1 VFGIG
6 ETELFM
12 IVLFGF
18 LLFGPDKLPGMGR
31 TIGKALRQFRQAQEG
46 FTEVVQSEVMD
57 PFSNAVNEGMGDD
70 SKSKNAAAK
79 RAAAMDEDSDLESAD
94 GAPQDRKRETFA
106 QRKARLEAEKAKRDA
121 EAAPK
126 SQPDATAQTAD
137 ADSDDD
143 VPEPKAAAS
152 SPLPEEEPKVA
163 SAASLYAMRPKR
175 HEAEAKADADA
186 DTDADA
192 GADTDADADA
202 ADEATAGEQTATQDD
217 AEPSAD
223 GASKEED

>member
-6 ETELFM
+6 ETELFL

-57 PFSNAVNEGMGDD
+57 PLSNAVSEGMGDD
-70 SKSKNAAAK
+70 PKSKDAAAK

-94 GAPQDRKRETFA
+94 GAPTDRKRETFA
-106 QRKARLEAEKAKRDA
+106 QRKARLEAEKAKREA

-126 SQPDATAQTAD
+126 AQQDAATLASD

-143 VPEPKAAAS
+143 APEQEEPATEPQPK
-152 SPLPEEEPKVA
+152 EEPKVA

-186 DTDADA
+186 N
-192 GADTDADADA
+192 ADAD
-202 ADEATAGEQTATQDD
+202 EQTVTQDD

>member
-1 VFGIG
+1 MFGIG
-6 ETELFM
+6 ETELFL

-57 PFSNAVNEGMGDD
+57 PLSNAVSEGMGDD
-70 SKSKNAAAK
+70 PKSKDAVAK

-94 GAPQDRKRETFA
+94 GALTDRKRETFA
-106 QRKARLEAEKAKRDA
+106 QRKARLEAEKAKREA
-121 EAAPK
+121 KAAPK
-126 SQPDATAQTAD
+126 AQQDAATQASG

-143 VPEPKAAAS
+143 APEQEAPATEPQPK
-152 SPLPEEEPKVA
+152 EEPKVA

-175 HEAEAKADADA
+175 HEAEAKADA
-186 DTDADA
+186 
-192 GADTDADADA
+192 GANADAD
-202 ADEATAGEQTATQDD
+202 EQAATQDD

>member
-1 VFGIG
+1 MFGIG
-6 ETELFM
+6 ETELFL

-57 PFSNAVNEGMGDD
+57 PLSNAVSEGMGDE
-70 SKSKNAAAK
+70 SKGKDAAAK

-94 GAPQDRKRETFA
+94 GALTDRKRETFA
-106 QRKARLEAEKAKRDA
+106 QRKARLEAEKAKREA

-126 SQPDATAQTAD
+126 AQQDAATLASD

-143 VPEPKAAAS
+143 APEQEEPATEPQPK
-152 SPLPEEEPKVA
+152 EEPKVA

-186 DTDADA
+186 N
-192 GADTDADADA
+192 ADAD
-202 ADEATAGEQTATQDD
+202 EQTVTQDD

>member
-1 VFGIG
+1 MFGIG
-6 ETELFM
+6 ETELFL

-57 PFSNAVNEGMGDD
+57 PLSNAVSEGMGDD
-70 SKSKNAAAK
+70 PKSKDAAAK

-94 GAPQDRKRETFA
+94 GAPTDRKRETFA
-106 QRKARLEAEKAKRDA
+106 QRKARLEAEKAKREA

-126 SQPDATAQTAD
+126 AQQDAATLASD

-143 VPEPKAAAS
+143 APEQEEPATEPQPK
-152 SPLPEEEPKVA
+152 EEPKVA

-186 DTDADA
+186 N
-192 GADTDADADA
+192 ADAD
-202 ADEATAGEQTATQDD
+202 EQTVTQDD

>member
-1 VFGIG
+1 MFGIG
-6 ETELFM
+6 ETELFL

-57 PFSNAVNEGMGDD
+57 PLSNAVSEGMGDD
-70 SKSKNAAAK
+70 PKSKDAAAK

-94 GAPQDRKRETFA
+94 GAPTDRKRETFA
-106 QRKARLEAEKAKRDA
+106 QRKARLEAEKAKREA
-121 EAAPK
+121 NAAPK
-126 SQPDATAQTAD
+126 TQQDAAAQASG

-143 VPEPKAAAS
+143 APEQEAPATEPQPK
-152 SPLPEEEPKVA
+152 EEPKVA

-175 HEAEAKADADA
+175 HEAEAKADAGDN
-186 DTDADA
+186 
-192 GADTDADADA
+192 ADAD
-202 ADEATAGEQTATQDD
+202 EQAATQDD

>member
-1 VFGIG
+1 MFGIG

-57 PFSNAVNEGMGDD
+57 PLSNAVNEGMGDD
-70 SKSKNAAAK
+70 SKNKDAAAK

-94 GAPQDRKRETFA
+94 GVPQDRKRETFA

-126 SQPDATAQTAD
+126 AQQDAATLASD

-143 VPEPKAAAS
+143 APEQEEPATEPQPK
-152 SPLPEEEPKVA
+152 EEPKVA

-186 DTDADA
+186 D
-192 GADTDADADA
+192 
-202 ADEATAGEQTATQDD
+202 ADEQTVTQDD

>member
-1 VFGIG
+1 MFGIG

-57 PFSNAVNEGMGDD
+57 PLSNAVNEGMGDD
-70 SKSKNAAAK
+70 SKTKDAAAK

-126 SQPDATAQTAD
+126 VQPDAAAQASD

-143 VPEPKAAAS
+143 APEQEAPAAQPQPK
-152 SPLPEEEPKVA
+152 EEPKVA

-175 HEAEAKADADA
+175 HEAEAKAD
-186 DTDADA
+186 
-192 GADTDADADA
+192 TDADAD
-202 ADEATAGEQTATQDD
+202 EQTATQDD
-217 AEPSAD
+217 AESPAD

>member
-1 VFGIG
+1 MFGIG
-6 ETELFM
+6 ETELFL

-57 PFSNAVNEGMGDD
+57 PLSNAVSEGMGDD
-70 SKSKNAAAK
+70 PKSKDAAAK

-94 GAPQDRKRETFA
+94 GAPTDRKRETFA
-106 QRKARLEAEKAKRDA
+106 QRKARLEAEKAKREA
-121 EAAPK
+121 NAAPK
-126 SQPDATAQTAD
+126 TQQDAAAQASG

-143 VPEPKAAAS
+143 APEQEAPATEPQPK
-152 SPLPEEEPKVA
+152 EEPKVA

-175 HEAEAKADADA
+175 HEAEAKADA
-186 DTDADA
+186 
-192 GADTDADADA
+192 GANADAD
-202 ADEATAGEQTATQDD
+202 EQAATQDD

>member
-1 VFGIG
+1 MFGIG
-6 ETELFM
+6 ETELFL

-57 PFSNAVNEGMGDD
+57 PLSNAVSEGMGDE
-70 SKSKNAAAK
+70 SKGKDAAAK

-94 GAPQDRKRETFA
+94 DAPTDRKRETFA
-106 QRKARLEAEKAKRDA
+106 QRKARLEAEKAKREA

-126 SQPDATAQTAD
+126 AQQDAATLASD

-143 VPEPKAAAS
+143 APEQEEPATEPQPK
-152 SPLPEEEPKVA
+152 EEPKVA

-186 DTDADA
+186 N
-192 GADTDADADA
+192 ADAD
-202 ADEATAGEQTATQDD
+202 EQTVTQDD